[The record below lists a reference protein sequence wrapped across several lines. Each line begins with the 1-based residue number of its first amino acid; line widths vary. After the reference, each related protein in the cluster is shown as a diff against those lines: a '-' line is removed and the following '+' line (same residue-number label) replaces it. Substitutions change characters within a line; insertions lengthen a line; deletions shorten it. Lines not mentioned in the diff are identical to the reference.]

1 MIVPLFSLFIA
12 KTRLPLPCV
21 LRNLYPEI
29 FGRENLGS
37 GLRRYGFISDG
48 GYVECVAISARNV
61 VPLPDSIPYVE
72 AASIG
77 YGLTTA
83 VHAAMAERE
92 VGEWVVVYG
101 VGA

>member
-1 MIVPLFSLFIA
+1 
-12 KTRLPLPCV
+12 
-21 LRNLYPEI
+21 
-29 FGRENLGS
+29 
-37 GLRRYGFISDG
+37 
-48 GYVECVAISARNV
+48 VECVAISARNV

-83 VHAAMAERE
+83 VYAAMAEPE